1 MAKTDFVHLTQDGVS
16 LLIDLSQETAEIVH
30 WGKALGQVPSIASFT
45 KAAMEPVAHAELD
58 DPMYQSIWREN
69 SRGNT
74 GLPALLGHS
83 SGKRFSQKFEI
94 VSVEQT
100 EISATITGRDLHA
113 QLEITNRY
121 RFLGSGVLGVT
132 QIVRSLVSLFVKSVR
147 VEALTITPSCN
158 TP

>member
-1 MAKTDFVHLTQDGVS
+1 MAKQDFVHLTQDGVS
-16 LLIDLSQETAEIVH
+16 LLIDLSRDTAEIVH
-30 WGKALGQVPSIASFT
+30 WGKALGNVSSIASFS

-100 EISATITGRDLHA
+100 TTFIT
-113 QLEITNRY
+113 
-121 RFLGSGVLGVT
+121 F
-132 QIVRSLVSLFVKSVR
+132 
-147 VEALTITPSCN
+147 
-158 TP
+158 